1 MLLRLKSFRKSFT
14 DDDEEKV
21 GVMAEK
27 DFRDMGT
34 Q

>member
-1 MLLRLKSFRKSFT
+1 MLLQLLSFRKSFIG
-14 DDDEEKV
+14 DDEEKV
-21 GVMAEK
+21 GVMVEK